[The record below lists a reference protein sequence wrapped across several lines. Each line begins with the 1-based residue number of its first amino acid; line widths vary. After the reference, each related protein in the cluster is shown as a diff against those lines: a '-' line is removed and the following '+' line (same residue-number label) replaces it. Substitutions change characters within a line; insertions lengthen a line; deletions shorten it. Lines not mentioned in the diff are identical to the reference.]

1 MARPVAKVR
10 TRTSAISL
18 ERRASRAALP
28 ALSSGFTLIEL
39 LVVFAIAGLMLAITP
54 FAYSKLRDTMDY
66 RSTLRHMASEMRQS
80 RQQALASGQTTRFVV
95 DLDQRRFGRL
105 MPLAHRVPDSLK
117 IRVVVGESEMAQRQA
132 AIAFLPDGGA
142 SGGSVELV
150 RPSGEGSRLRVD
162 WLTGQVTQEA
172 LLP

>member
-1 MARPVAKVR
+1 MARPVAKVK
-10 TRTSAISL
+10 TRTSATNH
-18 ERRASRAALP
+18 EPRARRRGAAASPR
-28 ALSSGFTLIEL
+28 GFTLIEL

-66 RSTLRHMASEMRQS
+66 RSALRSIASEMRQS
-80 RQQALASGQTTRFVV
+80 RQQALLSGQTTRFVV
-95 DLDQRRFGRL
+95 DLDQRRFGRSL
-105 MPLAHRVPDSLK
+105 PLANRVPESLQ
-117 IRVVVGESEMAQRQA
+117 IRVVVGSSELVARQA

-150 RPSGEGSRLRVD
+150 RASGEGARLRVD